1 MKIRGASVILM
12 LALPLALTACGGGGP
27 LDPLAPAPPPTTG
40 TVPSTTDDT
49 RNCSFKY
56 SITQAPILTGSDPKL
71 VEQWHLQNTAGGNA
85 VDLRAIAAW
94 TSTKGENTR
103 VAVVDDAIE
112 TIHADLAENVV
123 PNGSFNFFGGSAL
136 PLPCFAKDNHGTE
149 VAGILAARDNNG
161 IGVAGVAPRAKL
173 VGFNALE
180 AGTDQAIIDSMQRD
194 NQLNHIFHN
203 SWGSTDDGF
212 QHAADSGW
220 SNAID
225 QGIKT
230 GRGGK
235 GSIFVFAAGNG
246 GNVELDN
253 KALHVDNSNLDGYVN
268 RIGVIAAC
276 ALDDNGGRPFF
287 SEFGVNQLV
296 CAPAYGASRGVTTTS
311 VQNGYTSDFI
321 GTSAS
326 APMVSGVIAL
336 MLSVNPNLT
345 WRDVPII
352 LAQTARKTS
361 LNDLFW
367 DGTGTGK
374 YNPFFGFGI
383 VDAEKAVAAAKA
395 WVSVGD
401 SSSLQSCNFSSN
413 PNLLVRDEPALV
425 TDQISVSANCAI
437 RIIEYIDV
445 SITSDHPYSA
455 DLRLKL
461 ISPSGTISQLT
472 YPQTCGKNLAAG
484 KDPCKQTIN
493 NWRYGVVR
501 HMNETSLGVWKLE
514 ATDTVADTDVGR
526 INSWSIKIWGRP

>member
-1 MKIRGASVILM
+1 MKIRSASVMLM
-12 LALPLALTACGGGGP
+12 LAVSACGGGSII
-27 LDPLAPAPPPTTG
+27 DPLLTPGSPPNGGPPPSAVG
-40 TVPSTTDDT
+40 DT
-49 RNCSFKY
+49 RNCSFQY
-56 SITQAPILTGSDPKL
+56 SITQPPILTGADPKL
-71 VEQWHLQNTAGGNA
+71 AEQWHLQNTAGGSA

-94 TSTKGENTR
+94 TTTKGENVR

-112 TIHADLAENVV
+112 TIHADLTENVV

-161 IGVAGVAPRAKL
+161 IGVAGVAPRVKL

-194 NQLNHIFHN
+194 NQLNHIYHN

-225 QGIKT
+225 QGIKN

-235 GSIFVFAAGNG
+235 GSIYIFASGNG

-268 RIGVIAAC
+268 QIGVIAAC
-276 ALDDNGGRPFF
+276 ASDDNGGRPFF

-296 CAPAYGASRGVTTTS
+296 CAPAYGASRGVTTTT
-311 VQNGYTSDFI
+311 VQNGYASDFI

-326 APMVSGVIAL
+326 APMVSGVVAL

-352 LAQTARKTS
+352 LAKTARKTS
-361 LNDLFW
+361 LSDQFW
-367 DGTGTGK
+367 DGTDPKVEK

-383 VDAEKAVAAAKA
+383 VDAEKAVAEAKI
-395 WVSVGD
+395 WKSVGD
-401 SSSLQSCNFSSN
+401 SNSLQSCNFTSN
-413 PNLLVRDEPALV
+413 PNLLVPNEPTVAA
-425 TDQISVSANCAI
+425 DQISVSANCAI
-437 RIIEYIDV
+437 RKIEYIDV
-445 SITSDHPYSA
+445 TITSDHPYSA

-461 ISPSGTISQLT
+461 ISPTGSVSQLT
-472 YPQTCGKNLAAG
+472 FPQTCGKNLAAS
-484 KDPCKQTIN
+484 KDPCKQAIN

-501 HMNETSLGVWKLE
+501 HMNETSQGVWKLE
-514 ATDTVADTDVGR
+514 ATDTVADSDNGR
-526 INSWSIKIWGRP
+526 ISNWSIKIWGRP